1 MNDLNRLNTLKA
13 PPLCILKAPF
23 MPFMSFMP
31 FIATIASVHLS
42 GAFNS
47 VLLKVENM
55 HNVLT

>member
-23 MPFMSFMP
+23 MPFMS